1 MVIILVRERYEV
13 DYLNEK
19 FLLSIKEASNLF
31 GIGEHR
37 LRQIISED
45 YECRYHL
52 MVGRVIRIKREAFE
66 NFINQ
71 AEMI

>member
-1 MVIILVRERYEV
+1 MI
-13 DYLNEK
+13 EK
-19 FLLSIKEASNLF
+19 YLLSIKEASKRY

-52 MVGRVIRIKREAFE
+52 MVGRVIRIKGKQFE
-66 NFINQ
+66 EYLAIVK
-71 AEMI
+71 EI

>member
-1 MVIILVRERYEV
+1 MI
-13 DYLNEK
+13 EK
-19 FLLSIKEASNLF
+19 YLLSIKEASKIY

-52 MVGRVIRIKREAFE
+52 MVGRVIRIKGKQFE
-66 NFINQ
+66 EYLAMVKEI
-71 AEMI
+71 